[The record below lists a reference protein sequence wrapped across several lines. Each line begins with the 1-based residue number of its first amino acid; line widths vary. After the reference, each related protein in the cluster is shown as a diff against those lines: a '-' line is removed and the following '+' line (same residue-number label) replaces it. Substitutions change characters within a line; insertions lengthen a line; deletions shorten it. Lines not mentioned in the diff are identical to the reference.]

1 MFVLGGIFV
10 PSVAAAVIDNAKLSL
25 TEFAS
30 QSLMDVITQIAD
42 GADPLNQ
49 KLIAISE
56 TSKKLTEECGDD
68 ALMSGPLASGT
79 DPDKSECPTPLLP
92 IPKTIPTQGL
102 AVSYLLR
109 FYNNIN
115 LYERDHH
122 KKSSEP
128 PISNLLQS
136 LRTLLVNH
144 LVLVLR
150 GGFDLDKCRK
160 SPMLPYILIGNAPCG
175 LIFELMLNTYLD
187 KDAFEEV
194 KYTNPLI

>member
-1 MFVLGGIFV
+1 MS
-10 PSVAAAVIDNAKLSL
+10 SVAAAVIDNAKLSL

-30 QSLMDVITQIAD
+30 QAVMDVITQIAD

-49 KLIAISE
+49 KLIAVSE
-56 TSKKLTEECGDD
+56 TSKRLNEECGDD
-68 ALMSGPLASGT
+68 AVMSGPLASET
-79 DPDKSECPTPLLP
+79 DPDKSDCPTPLLP

-115 LYERDHH
+115 VYERDHP

-128 PISNLLQS
+128 PISDLLQN

-144 LVLVLR
+144 LVIVLR
-150 GGFDLDKCRK
+150 GGFDLDKCKK
-160 SPMLPYILIGNAPCG
+160 SPMLPYVLIANAPCG
-175 LIFELMLNTYLD
+175 LVFELMLNTYLE

-194 KYTNPLI
+194 KHFILILLHLRA